1 MWSLE
6 DRTYNV
12 KYTNSGL
19 RHVEVC
25 IVSVALT
32 DSVTLSKSLNLLGL
46 SSHVYI
52 ISLIIPSEADIE
64 YGLQKQTAWV

>member
-6 DRTYNV
+6 DRTYKG

-32 DSVTLSKSLNLLGL
+32 DSVTIVQRPAEELAATEVETVVS
-46 SSHVYI
+46 V
-52 ISLIIPSEADIE
+52 PSWHLTE
-64 YGLQKQTAWV
+64 